1 MKTHIPINYHPK
13 WNGIGEPRTGNVLAN
28 GSRSLSSENGAKT
41 VDSQLDGPVAPNPP
55 PLRFVHEGSAALV
68 VVDDVE
74 GIVVVL
80 DMFVSLSSD
89 VREGSADAK

>member
-1 MKTHIPINYHPK
+1 M
-13 WNGIGEPRTGNVLAN
+13 
-28 GSRSLSSENGAKT
+28 SENQGHSETYQQTSLDPSRLKTAQKT

-68 VVDDVE
+68 AVDDVE
-74 GIVVVL
+74 GVMVVL

-89 VREGSADAK
+89 VLEGSGDAK